1 LFADASYDHP
11 NNFHSS
17 SVRLDVLQEVIGQG
31 TTERRNFQRAS
42 GTFGLNVHELKEW
55 QRNVSL
61 AWSGAIENTQ
71 RQGGEYE
78 KVALSSL
85 QSNFLLEA
93 EVIQR
98 LFLQGSI
105 THINSTGNEQMVERS
120 EFGEI
125 NGYTPV
131 NYEQLDRIYS
141 VGLSYKWKEH
151 VYANLQYNWWGVNY
165 ANEAH
170 TDYDFRRLFFVLS
183 VEL

>member
-1 LFADASYDHP
+1 
-11 NNFHSS
+11 
-17 SVRLDVLQEVIGQG
+17 
-31 TTERRNFQRAS
+31 
-42 GTFGLNVHELKEW
+42 
-55 QRNVSL
+55 
-61 AWSGAIENTQ
+61 
-71 RQGGEYE
+71 
-78 KVALSSL
+78 L

-98 LFLQGSI
+98 LFLQGSM